1 METLKHVGCTDES
14 AEAAVKTE
22 GAAASDPLL
31 DDAAD
36 AAEAEASRRIL
47 QRMCFRVGDL
57 GLLFP
62 FSAGRE
68 VIAPPAVSRI
78 PNTAS
83 WFRGLANVRG
93 TLVPVVDAADA
104 FDVTHRP
111 GMPPYLLI
119 FGHGETAIGLLIDG
133 LPRSLDVDA
142 SAAVADPPE
151 VPGLLGDSVTAAY
164 ETAGRTW
171 LEVDVDV
178 LFDALA
184 GHVAFAHGDDRSDE
198 AQSGIN

>member
-1 METLKHVGCTDES
+1 METLKHVGRTDES
-14 AEAAVKTE
+14 AEP
-22 GAAASDPLL
+22 GAAPAGEPLPGGT
-31 DDAAD
+31 AD
-36 AAEAEASRRIL
+36 AAEAEASRQIL

-62 FSAGRE
+62 FSVGRE
-68 VIAPPAVSRI
+68 VITPPAVSRV

-93 TLVPVVDAADA
+93 TLVPVIDAADA
-104 FDVTHRP
+104 FDVTNKS
-111 GMPPYLLI
+111 GTPPYVLI
-119 FGHGETAIGLLIDG
+119 FGHGENAIGLLIDG
-133 LPRSLDVDA
+133 LPRSLDIDA
-142 SAAVADPPE
+142 SAVVADPPA
-151 VPGLLGDSVTAAY
+151 VPRLLGDSVTAAY

-184 GHVAFAHGDDRSDE
+184 GHVASEHGDDRSGD